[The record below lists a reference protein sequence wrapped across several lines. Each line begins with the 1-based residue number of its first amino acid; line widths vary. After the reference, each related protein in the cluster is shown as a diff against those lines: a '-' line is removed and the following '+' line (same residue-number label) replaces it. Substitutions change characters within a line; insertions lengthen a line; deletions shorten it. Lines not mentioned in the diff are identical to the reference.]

1 MNYLLLVTRCECGR
15 EIFRQHPHR
24 VLIPLGCE
32 MVLKVIAFEQFLYPA
47 DRIRSVPDFDSVGQH
62 FDDGIGF
69 DGSEQFNLT
78 VSSLERHDTGA

>member
-1 MNYLLLVTRCECGR
+1 
-15 EIFRQHPHR
+15 
-24 VLIPLGCE
+24 